1 MLENRPPNESVGGGR
16 FLPVLLSAPSLS
28 AALTTTPTTLR
39 AALFR
44 PLAALSAIG
53 LLATALSGCAG
64 SDRRSLVG
72 RTYDNVVA
80 RDNAYFLAREKMR
93 EVEAKL
99 NTERVNDYNRVLPL
113 FPVIDGPTA
122 TRLTADMDDII
133 KKASIPVQY
142 RPGSDWTDDSYL
154 LIGQARYYKG
164 EFEDAA
170 KTFKYVN
177 STGKDLNAR
186 HEALVWLMRTFLAL
200 NELDNVAAVSNIL
213 DKEAGTERNARAL
226 FLTRAEYYQ
235 RVNEPKLAI
244 ENLEKAIPY
253 IEEKNEQSRTRYV
266 LAQLYQAQ
274 GEDKKAYAQLNQILK
289 KNPPYELDFFSKLML
304 GQVSDLNLNDRARLD
319 KYFARLLKD
328 PNNKEYTDKIYYEM
342 GRLEY
347 RQERFPAALALLEK
361 SVRVPKGNP
370 AQKSY
375 TYLLQGRIYY
385 ENLQRYRLAAAYYDS
400 TVQVMP
406 KTNPTYEAVAE
417 RAGILQDFA
426 RQLTVVETQDS
437 LQALAR
443 LTPDE
448 LTARL
453 TTYAEAEL
461 AERQRQADLLAA
473 RQAKEQERQQ
483 ALQQTAVGLAPD
495 RDLQPN
501 VNSEDFLA
509 INTGGKWYFDNPT
522 ALGTARNDFIRRW
535 GDRPLQDNW
544 RTVTQASNSP
554 VTPQGGSVPVGIA
567 GNTST
572 VVNGSALGAGTDTA
586 PADPQAQLRDL
597 VGQYRQSVPLTPAL
611 LTASNDQT
619 QEALYQLGG
628 IYNQQ
633 LREPEKAVETYE
645 TQLRRYPQGPHT
657 PETLY
662 ILYLIKKERDA
673 AAAEQYAARLRQG
686 YPNSSYARLVA
697 DPDYLRRTSVA
708 NAQVAVLVDSAF
720 AAYKRQDFKKAGTT
734 LDQAKAQYPETDLN
748 DQVAYLGA
756 LLSVRT
762 QPPPTAKA
770 AVEKFYKDY
779 PESPLAAKASALLE
793 TYRKYEQ
800 GQITGAMVSTTEP
813 GKSEFRPGEI
823 EPRSVRRFRPEPAS
837 QVSLPAPLVP
847 APKTAP
853 ASGRAGKPAGTTTPA
868 PANPPAAAT
877 PAAPTEQPVA
887 TEPVPPTPL
896 TPAEEA
902 LAARRAAAQ
911 ARARGQ
917 KVPAAPKKKAKPT
930 EPAVPAEPAPA
941 TPTAP
946 AGTPA
951 TNPTS
956 VPTPPPAT
964 PSPVLAPVPA
974 APASPYKADLTT
986 GHLVV
991 IVLAKDAPLL
1001 TDLPAQLT
1009 AYNGRFYKSSSLLVR
1024 RQALNATE
1032 EAVIIEGLSNARL
1045 AQSYAL
1051 KLRGPQSPLSK
1062 LRGAGYQTLVVG
1074 IDNLPV
1080 LLQEGKADEYQRF
1093 YDQNYR

>member
-1 MLENRPPNESVGGGR
+1 MTTT
-16 FLPVLLSAPSLS
+16 
-28 AALTTTPTTLR
+28 TTTPTPLR

-44 PLAALSAIG
+44 PFAVLAATG
-53 LLATALSGCAG
+53 LLATVIGGCAG
-64 SDRRSLVG
+64 TDRRSLVG

-80 RDNAYFLAREKMR
+80 RDNAYFLAREKLK

-113 FPVIDGPTA
+113 FPVIDEPTA

-154 LIGQARYYKG
+154 LIGQARYYKR

-200 NELDNVAAVSNIL
+200 DELDNVAAVSNIL

-266 LAQLYQAQ
+266 LAQLYQNQ

-289 KNPPYELDFFSKLML
+289 KNPPYELDFYSKLML

-319 KYFARLLKD
+319 KYFAKLLKD

-342 GRLEY
+342 GRFEY

-406 KTNPTYEAVAE
+406 KTNPAYEAVAE
-417 RAGILQDFA
+417 RSGILQDFA
-426 RQLTVVETQDS
+426 RQLAVVETQDS

-453 TTYAEAEL
+453 TSYAEAEL

-483 ALQQTAVGLAPD
+483 ALQQTAVGLAPG
-495 RDLQPN
+495 RDLQPDI
-501 VNSEDFLA
+501 NSEDFLA
-509 INTGGKWYFDNPT
+509 VNTGGKWYFDNPT
-522 ALGTARNDFIRRW
+522 ALSTARNDFIRRW

-572 VVNGSALGAGTDTA
+572 VVNGSALGTGDNAA
-586 PADPQAQLRDL
+586 PADPQAQLREL
-597 VGQYRQSVPLTPAL
+597 VGQYRQNVPLTPAL
-611 LTASNDQT
+611 LATSNDQT

-645 TQLRRYPQGPHT
+645 TQLQRYPQGPHT

-673 AAAEQYAARLRQG
+673 ATAEQYAARLRQA

-708 NAQVAVLVDSAF
+708 NAKVAVLVDSAF
-720 AAYKRQDFKKAGTT
+720 AAYKRQDFKKAGAT
-734 LDQAKAQYPETDLN
+734 LTQAKAQYPENDLN

-779 PESPLAAKASALLE
+779 PESPLAAKASTLLE
-793 TYRKYEQ
+793 TYQKYEQ
-800 GQITGAMVSTTEP
+800 GQIAGAMASTTEP

-823 EPRSVRRFRPEPAS
+823 EPRSVRRFRPEPVP
-837 QVSLPAPLVP
+837 QVLLPAPVTP
-847 APKTAP
+847 VSRPGTAP
-853 ASGRAGKPAGTTTPA
+853 AAPAGTLNPTLPKPDGTA
-868 PANPPAAAT
+868 PATPTSTPIEPT
-877 PAAPTEQPVA
+877 VVPAAPV
-887 TEPVPPTPL
+887 PL

-917 KVPAAPKKKAKPT
+917 KVPAAPKKKAAGLTTPT
-930 EPAVPAEPAPA
+930 EPTPEMPA
-941 TPTAP
+941 TPTVPATPAP
-946 AGTPA
+946 TGTPA
-951 TNPTS
+951 TNPAPTA
-956 VPTPPPAT
+956 PAPAAPAPAPAATPPA
-964 PSPVLAPVPA
+964 V
-974 APASPYKADLTT
+974 PASPYKADLAV
-986 GHLVV
+986 GHSVLVV
-991 IVLAKDAPLL
+991 VAKDAPLL
-1001 TDLPAQLT
+1001 ADLPGQLT

-1024 RQALNATE
+1024 RQTLNTTE
-1032 EAVIIEGLSNARL
+1032 EAIIIEGLGNAKL

-1080 LLQEGKADEYQRF
+1080 LLQAGNATEYQRF